1 MMKKAR
7 GGDRFD
13 MDSES
18 LMPPALRY
26 VYHIL
31 SYFVLFKNEVL
42 GGGIV
47 IKNVIYWGEQNLPTR
62 SEFGRYFFQLLACY
76 TTAFAWSYLFLSI
89 RFLPKFMP
97 RIHQFP
103 WCSCTVLLPLHD
115 RLCLRFRP
123 LCSPAVCIMNVS
135 MRLCLPVFSS
145 LSVVSLQ
152 WAWLVPQC
160 RLPYAPLNCFWAIT
174 SNPVCRIRWLQLLTR
189 LLFFLLCNSMLQ

>member
-1 MMKKAR
+1 M
-7 GGDRFD
+7 
-13 MDSES
+13 
-18 LMPPALRY
+18 
-26 VYHIL
+26 
-31 SYFVLFKNEVL
+31 
-42 GGGIV
+42 

-115 RLCLRFRP
+115 HLCLRFRP